1 MTTSIEIHEYANDPA
16 PLKVQHFQFGCVDV
30 YQTTVS
36 KMENNC
42 FFLVDQRAPENSLLI
57 DASDNAAHLQA
68 VADAIGATV
77 TTIVTTHSHEDH
89 VQALEELLSAWN
101 AQHITSALDAP
112 DIPAAADITID
123 QADGA
128 AAAPGTISFGKDIE
142 LGTFIL
148 RGHTKGGLCLDLSA
162 SAVGAGAQGATPRH
176 LFVGDSLF
184 PGGIGGTNTPDE
196 FLTLLNDVVTRVFE
210 VYEGDAVV
218 HPGHGK
224 ATTVGAESPHVD
236 EWRQRGW

>member
-1 MTTSIEIHEYANDPA
+1 MTASIEIHEYTNDPA

-57 DASDNAAHLQA
+57 DASANAAHLQA
-68 VADAIGATV
+68 VAEAIGATV
-77 TTIVTTHSHEDH
+77 TTIVTTHSHADH
-89 VQALEELLSAWN
+89 VQALEVLLAAWD
-101 AQHITSALDAP
+101 AKHITSALDAP
-112 DIPAAADITID
+112 NIPAPADVLIED
-123 QADGA
+123 A
-128 AAAPGTISFGKDIE
+128 AATSGTDQTISFGKDIE
-142 LGTFIL
+142 LDTFIL

-162 SAVGAGAQGATPRH
+162 SAVGAGAQGNVPRH

-184 PGGIGGTNTPDE
+184 PGGVGGTNTPDE

-210 VYEGDAVV
+210 VYEGGAVV